1 MKDLATLGVTFAEVS
16 MTEIRDFS
24 KSRPNKT
31 KDLHTNVHTYE
42 CTYIRMYIHTN
53 VHTYE
58 CTYIR
63 MYIHTNVH
71 TYECTYIRMY
81 IHTNVHTYKCT
92 YIRMY
97 IHTNVHTYI
106 FSAQK
111 HALVFHFNVTAFQNT
126 YILETNI
133 RFRIHTRNKHKNRD
147 IVTLEEA
154 CWKRGEFFSAD
165 LHSIFVAN
173 SCFVHF
179 CKDVPMK
186 YINLFRVEISWRF
199 TRWFF
204 PN

>member
-31 KDLHTNVHTYE
+31 KDL
-42 CTYIRMYIHTN
+42 HTN

-154 CWKRGEFFSAD
+154 C
-165 LHSIFVAN
+165 
-173 SCFVHF
+173 
-179 CKDVPMK
+179 
-186 YINLFRVEISWRF
+186 
-199 TRWFF
+199 
-204 PN
+204 